1 MWGKLFLK
9 NLLCLKY
16 CLDMHKTK
24 EICDKAVDASL
35 PTLKFAPNWFLHT

>member
-1 MWGKLFLK
+1 
-9 NLLCLKY
+9 
-16 CLDMHKTK
+16 MHKTK